1 MTIQSSRRERRIA
14 ARKSAILYAAGKLFA
29 EKGYHRTTTKD
40 IADAADVSEGTI
52 YNYFVSKE
60 DLLFGIMTELSNS
73 GRFEEQLRSEN
84 LEGPREFLLT
94 MLHQRHEF
102 LQKNGAMLQA
112 LLSEILVNPE
122 LRKRY
127 YEELIIPSQELL
139 EQHLRKR
146 VEIGQLRPIDPSM
159 AARILLA
166 MLSGFFILQ
175 VVGDPVVRSEWD
187 TITRLLTDIL
197 FEGVSPDKV
206 SNDP

>member
-1 MTIQSSRRERRIA
+1 MTDHSSRQERRIT
-14 ARKSAILYAAGKLFA
+14 ARRSAILNAAGKLFA

-73 GRFEEQLRSEN
+73 GRFEEQVRSPN
-84 LEGPREFLLT
+84 LEGPREFLLA
-94 MLHQRHEF
+94 MLHQRQEF
-102 LQKNGAMLQA
+102 LQKNGPMLQA
-112 LLSEILVNPE
+112 VLSEILVNPE

-139 EQHLRKR
+139 EQHLRER
-146 VEIGQLRPIDPSM
+146 VEIGQIRPIDPSI
-159 AARILLA
+159 AARIILA

-175 VVGDPVVRSEWD
+175 VVGDPVIKSEWE
-187 TITRLLTDIL
+187 TIARSLTDIL
-197 FEGVSPDKV
+197 FEGVTPDLV
-206 SNDP
+206 